1 MAVTVLRDLRSLFAP
16 ARDQNP
22 RPTCLAFAASDAHSV
37 ARGLPFDPLSAEWA
51 YYHAVRRDGGTP
63 NGGATLNGMLDG
75 IRLDGQP
82 IEAAWPYTNGPDP
95 DPAKW
100 APPPGATELFRR
112 DSAVQTAC
120 SVGDVVAPL
129 AAGSPVLLVMTISDA
144 FYLPGPDGIV
154 AAVEP
159 PDPERVHAVL
169 AVGHGRLDGN
179 IEAVLVRNSWGPE
192 WGEDG
197 HAWLHGT
204 YLAPRLLRSAVMMK
218 ELA

>member
-1 MAVTVLRDLRSLFAP
+1 MALTVLRDLRPLFGP
-16 ARDQNP
+16 ARDQDP
-22 RPTCLAFAASDAHSV
+22 RPTCLAFAASDAHAA

-51 YYHAVRRDGGTP
+51 YYHAVRRDGGKP
-63 NGGATLNGMLDG
+63 DDGATLGGMLDG

-82 IEAAWPYTNGPDP
+82 VEAAWPYTNGPNP
-95 DPAKW
+95 DPATW
-100 APPPGATELFRR
+100 APPPGVTALFRR
-112 DSAVQTAC
+112 DSATQSAC

-129 AAGSPVLLVMTISDA
+129 GASSPVLLVMTISDG

-154 AAVEP
+154 AAAEP

-169 AVGHGRLDGN
+169 AVGHGTLGGSA
-179 IEAVLVRNSWGPE
+179 EAVLVRNSWGPE

-197 HAWLHGT
+197 HAWLHEA
-204 YLAPRLLRSAVMMK
+204 YLAPRLLRSAVITK